1 MTTPSNAI
9 ALSASSRLR
18 RPASPPKGR
27 SSHKLIPGT
36 SERVPKHTSDEA
48 NGDIRLLTE
57 ARVARLSRHP
67 QEIDRRL
74 DELER
79 EWDIE
84 RTLEVNGSLLA
95 MAGLALGVTRDVRWL
110 LLPAAVVT
118 FCLQHALQGW
128 CPPLSIFRRLG
139 IRTQREID
147 EERYALKA
155 LRGDFARSRKPH
167 ANGEAVLAVD
177 LLERVRR

>member
-1 MTTPSNAI
+1 MTTSSNAI
-9 ALSASSRLR
+9 AAVDSR
-18 RPASPPKGR
+18 RPGNAPKGR
-27 SSHKLIPGT
+27 SSRKLIPGT
-36 SERVPKHTSDEA
+36 SERVPKHTRDEA
-48 NGDIRLLTE
+48 NQEIRLLTE
-57 ARVARLSRHP
+57 ARVARLSRQP
-67 QEIDRRL
+67 QGIDRRL
-74 DELER
+74 RELER

-95 MAGLALGVTRDVRWL
+95 MAGLILGVTRDVRWL
-110 LLPAAVVT
+110 CLPAAVVT

-128 CPPLSIFRRLG
+128 CPPLSVFRRLG

-155 LRGDFARSRKPH
+155 LRGDFARSRKH
-167 ANGEAVLAVD
+167 RANGETVSAVD